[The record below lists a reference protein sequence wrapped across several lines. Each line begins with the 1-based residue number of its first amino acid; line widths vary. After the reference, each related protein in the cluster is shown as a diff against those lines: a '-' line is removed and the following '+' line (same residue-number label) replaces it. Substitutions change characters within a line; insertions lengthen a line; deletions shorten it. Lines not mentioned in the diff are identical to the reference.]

1 MTANDLLQRF
11 FTHRIVAS
19 LRAAT
24 AEMAVQSARAVIAGG
39 IRIIEVPHH
48 TPGAMRVIGDIR
60 HQFADEVMVG
70 IGDVPTIE
78 VADRAIK
85 ANVQFATLPYDNPP
99 VMDFCQKRH
108 VLVIPSGA
116 TPREVARL
124 AERGLQLVRVFPV
137 ASFGGAVYVGQLRRT
152 IPNLHL
158 LAAGGVDL
166 TEVAEYFQ
174 AGASVVTVG
183 SGLFPPSTG
192 NQPNLEDIS
201 QRARQL
207 AALSTPSHP

>member
-1 MTANDLLQRF
+1 MTAHDLLQQF

-39 IRIIEVPHH
+39 IRIIEVPYN

-60 HQFADEVMVG
+60 HQFADEVIIG
-70 IGDVPTIE
+70 IGDVPTVE

-99 VMDFCQKRH
+99 VMDFCRKHH
-108 VLVIPSGA
+108 VLVIPGGA

-137 ASFGGAVYVGQLRRT
+137 ASFGGAVYVGQLRRAV
-152 IPNLHL
+152 PNLHL
-158 LAAGGVDL
+158 LAAGGIDL
-166 TEVAEYFQ
+166 TGVAEYLQ

-183 SGLFPPSTG
+183 SGLFSPSTG
-192 NQPNLEDIS
+192 NQPDLETLT

-207 AALSTPSHP
+207 AALPTSSRP

>member
-1 MTANDLLQRF
+1 
-11 FTHRIVAS
+11 
-19 LRAAT
+19 
-24 AEMAVQSARAVIAGG
+24 
-39 IRIIEVPHH
+39 
-48 TPGAMRVIGDIR
+48 
-60 HQFADEVMVG
+60 
-70 IGDVPTIE
+70 
-78 VADRAIK
+78 
-85 ANVQFATLPYDNPP
+85 
-99 VMDFCQKRH
+99 
-108 VLVIPSGA
+108 
-116 TPREVARL
+116 VARL

-183 SGLFPPSTG
+183 SGLFLPAAG
-192 NQPNLEDIS
+192 NQPDLETLT

-207 AALSTPSHP
+207 AALSTSSHH

>member
-1 MTANDLLQRF
+1 MTAHDLLQQF

-39 IRIIEVPHH
+39 IRIIEVPYH

-60 HQFADEVMVG
+60 HQFADEVIIG
-70 IGDVPTIE
+70 IGDVPTVE

-99 VMDFCQKRH
+99 VMDFCRKHH
-108 VLVIPSGA
+108 VLVIPGGA

-137 ASFGGAVYVGQLRRT
+137 ASFGGAVYVGQLRRAV
-152 IPNLHL
+152 PNLHL
-158 LAAGGVDL
+158 LAAGGIDL
-166 TEVAEYFQ
+166 TGVAEYLQ

-183 SGLFPPSTG
+183 SGLFSPSTG
-192 NQPNLEDIS
+192 NQPDLETLT

-207 AALSTPSHP
+207 AALPTSSRP

>member
-1 MTANDLLQRF
+1 MTAHDLLQQF

-24 AEMAVQSARAVIAGG
+24 AEIAVQSARAVIAGG
-39 IRIIEVPHH
+39 IRIIEVPYH

-60 HQFADEVMVG
+60 HQFADEVIIG
-70 IGDVPTIE
+70 IGDVPTVE

-99 VMDFCQKRH
+99 VMDFCRKHH
-108 VLVIPSGA
+108 VLVIPGGA

-137 ASFGGAVYVGQLRRT
+137 ASFGGAVYVGQLRRAV
-152 IPNLHL
+152 PNLHL
-158 LAAGGVDL
+158 LAAGGIDL
-166 TEVAEYFQ
+166 TGVAEYLQ

-183 SGLFPPSTG
+183 SGLFSPSTG

-207 AALSTPSHP
+207 AALSTPSRP

>member
-1 MTANDLLQRF
+1 MAMNDLLQQF

-24 AEMAVQSARAVIAGG
+24 AEIAVQSARAVIAGG
-39 IRIIEVPHH
+39 IRILEVPY
-48 TPGAMRVIGDIR
+48 TIPGAMRVIGDIR
-60 HQFADEVMVG
+60 HQFADEVIIG
-70 IGDVPTIE
+70 IGDVPTVE

-99 VMDFCQKRH
+99 VMDFCRKHH
-108 VLVIPSGA
+108 VLVIPGGA

-137 ASFGGAVYVGQLRRT
+137 ASFGGAVYVGQLRRAV
-152 IPNLHL
+152 PNLHL
-158 LAAGGVDL
+158 LAAGGIDL
-166 TEVAEYFQ
+166 TGVAEYLQ

-183 SGLFPPSTG
+183 SGLFSPSTG

-207 AALSTPSHP
+207 AALSTPSRP

>member
-1 MTANDLLQRF
+1 MTAHDLLQQF

-39 IRIIEVPHH
+39 IRIIEVPYH

-60 HQFADEVMVG
+60 HQFADEVIIG
-70 IGDVPTIE
+70 IGDVPTVE

-99 VMDFCQKRH
+99 VMDFCRKHH
-108 VLVIPSGA
+108 VLVIPGGA

-137 ASFGGAVYVGQLRRT
+137 ASFGGAVYVGQLRRA

-158 LAAGGVDL
+158 LAAGGIDL
-166 TEVAEYFQ
+166 TGVAKYLQ

-183 SGLFPPSTG
+183 SGLFSPSTG

-207 AALSTPSHP
+207 AALPTSSRP

>member
-1 MTANDLLQRF
+1 MAANDLLQQF
-11 FTHRIVAS
+11 FAYRIVAS

-24 AEMAVQSARAVIAGG
+24 AEMAVQSACAAIAGG
-39 IRIIEVPHH
+39 IRIIEVPYH

-85 ANVQFATLPYDNPP
+85 ANIQFATLPYDNPP

-124 AERGLQLVRVFPV
+124 AERGLPLVRVFPI
-137 ASFGGAVYVGQLRRT
+137 ASFGGAVYVGQLRRA

-158 LAAGGVDL
+158 LAAGGIDL
-166 TEVAEYFQ
+166 TGVAEYLQ

-207 AALSTPSHP
+207 AALSTPSRP

>member
-1 MTANDLLQRF
+1 MAANDLLQRF
-11 FTHRIVAS
+11 FTHRIVVS

-39 IRIIEVPHH
+39 IRIIEVPYN

-60 HQFADEVMVG
+60 HQFADEVIIG
-70 IGDVPTIE
+70 IGDVPTVE

-99 VMDFCQKRH
+99 VMDFCRKHH
-108 VLVIPSGA
+108 VLVIPGGA

-137 ASFGGAVYVGQLRRT
+137 ASFGGAVYVGQLRRAV
-152 IPNLHL
+152 PNLHL
-158 LAAGGVDL
+158 LAAGGIDL
-166 TEVAEYFQ
+166 TGVAEYLQ
-174 AGASVVTVG
+174 AGASVVTIG
-183 SGLFPPSTG
+183 SGLFLPSAG
-192 NQPNLEDIS
+192 NQPDLETLT

-207 AALSTPSHP
+207 AALPTSSRP

>member
-1 MTANDLLQRF
+1 MTAHDLLQRF

-24 AEMAVQSARAVIAGG
+24 AETAVQSARAVIAGG
-39 IRIIEVPHH
+39 IRIIEVPYN

-60 HQFADEVMVG
+60 HQFADEVIIG
-70 IGDVPTIE
+70 IGDVPTVE

-99 VMDFCQKRH
+99 VMDFCRKHH
-108 VLVIPSGA
+108 VLVIPGGA

-137 ASFGGAVYVGQLRRT
+137 ASFGGAVYVGQLRRAV
-152 IPNLHL
+152 PNLHL
-158 LAAGGVDL
+158 LAAGGIDL
-166 TEVAEYFQ
+166 TGVAEYLQ

-183 SGLFPPSTG
+183 SGLFSPSTG

-207 AALSTPSHP
+207 AALPTSSRP

>member
-1 MTANDLLQRF
+1 MAMNDLLQQF

-24 AEMAVQSARAVIAGG
+24 AEIAVQSARAVIAGG
-39 IRIIEVPHH
+39 IRILEVPY
-48 TPGAMRVIGDIR
+48 TIPGAMRVIGDIR
-60 HQFADEVMVG
+60 HQFADEVIIG
-70 IGDVPTIE
+70 IGDVPTVE

-99 VMDFCQKRH
+99 VMDFCRKHH
-108 VLVIPSGA
+108 VLVIPGGA

-137 ASFGGAVYVGQLRRT
+137 GSFGGATYVGHLRRT

-158 LAAGGVDL
+158 LAAGGIDL
-166 TEVAEYFQ
+166 PQVPEYFQ
-174 AGASVVTVG
+174 AGASVVAIG
-183 SGLFPPSTG
+183 SGLFPSSAG
-192 NQPNLEDIS
+192 HQPAMEQLT
-201 QRARQL
+201 QRVRQL
-207 AALSTPSHP
+207 LALPRASLS

>member
-24 AEMAVQSARAVIAGG
+24 AEIAVQSARAVIAGG
-39 IRIIEVPHH
+39 IRIIEVPYN

-60 HQFADEVMVG
+60 HQFADEVIIG
-70 IGDVPTIE
+70 IGDVPTVE
-78 VADRAIK
+78 VVDRAIK

-99 VMDFCQKRH
+99 VMDFCRKHH
-108 VLVIPSGA
+108 VLVIPGGA

-137 ASFGGAVYVGQLRRT
+137 ASFGGAVYVGQLRRAF
-152 IPNLHL
+152 PNLHL
-158 LAAGGVDL
+158 LAAGGIDL
-166 TEVAEYFQ
+166 TGVAEYLQ

-183 SGLFPPSTG
+183 SGLFSPSTG
-192 NQPNLEDIS
+192 NQPDLETLT

-207 AALSTPSHP
+207 AALPTSSRP

>member
-1 MTANDLLQRF
+1 MTAHDLLQQF

-39 IRIIEVPHH
+39 IRIIEVPYH

-60 HQFADEVMVG
+60 HQFADEVIIG
-70 IGDVPTIE
+70 IGDVPTVE

-99 VMDFCQKRH
+99 VMDFCRKHH
-108 VLVIPSGA
+108 VLVIPGGA

-137 ASFGGAVYVGQLRRT
+137 ASFGGAVYVGQLRRA

-158 LAAGGVDL
+158 LAAGGIDL
-166 TEVAEYFQ
+166 TGVAEYLQ

-183 SGLFPPSTG
+183 SGLFSPSTG

-207 AALSTPSHP
+207 AALSTPSRP

>member
-1 MTANDLLQRF
+1 MTAHDLLQQF

-39 IRIIEVPHH
+39 IRIIEVPYH

-60 HQFADEVMVG
+60 HQFADEVIIG
-70 IGDVPTIE
+70 IGDVPTVE

-99 VMDFCQKRH
+99 VMDFCRKHH
-108 VLVIPSGA
+108 VLVIPGGA

-137 ASFGGAVYVGQLRRT
+137 ASFGGAVYVGQLRRAV
-152 IPNLHL
+152 PNLHL
-158 LAAGGVDL
+158 LAAGGIDL
-166 TEVAEYFQ
+166 TGVAEYLQ

-183 SGLFPPSTG
+183 SGLFSPSTG

-207 AALSTPSHP
+207 AALSTPSRP